1 VLTTP
6 FACDYA
12 EQTSTSRALAHAVCG
27 VQSVSGRLPSGRS
40 PVSHRLH
47 NEGPTM
53 LVLGVILL
61 ILGFLLTVPIL
72 WTLGVILIIVGA
84 VLWLAEGAGAS
95 WGRRWY

>member
-1 VLTTP
+1 
-6 FACDYA
+6 
-12 EQTSTSRALAHAVCG
+12 
-27 VQSVSGRLPSGRS
+27 
-40 PVSHRLH
+40 
-47 NEGPTM
+47 M

-61 ILGFLLTVPIL
+61 ILGFLLSVPIL